1 MTGDLSWLSCWW
13 NWCLFFQPVYRR
25 AYLKATRIGLCRAS
39 ELSIVTECDEKTRKS
54 ANKDLG
60 KKAIERWE
68 CILHYLALP
77 SQKSEQGVSGTTKM
91 LFRSAGLTSSENG
104 QFFFSLFIEFLVRNC
119 AGIRIRTCWTILLD

>member
-1 MTGDLSWLSCWW
+1 MILLMK
-13 NWCLFFQPVYRR
+13 LMFIFQPVYRR
-25 AYLKATRIGLCRAS
+25 AYLNATRIGFYKAS
-39 ELSIVTECDEKTRKS
+39 ELSVVTNYDEKTRKS

-60 KKAIERWE
+60 KKAVERWE

-104 QFFFSLFIEFLVRNC
+104 QLFSLFFKFHYQLRFFMNFKVHLNIVNM
-119 AGIRIRTCWTILLD
+119 